1 MYPAQL
7 DAWSEVLHERVA
19 HFVRLYSS
27 MTNFSTYMIVSHRNL
42 VSLYDV
48 GLEDR
53 WVDTIRLGDS
63 YDMIR

>member
-1 MYPAQL
+1 M
-7 DAWSEVLHERVA
+7 LHERVA